1 MKETNSTRYKK
12 KKEIMNSNNNKNS
25 KEIITSNYKKKYK
38 KITTNLDENYSNTNN
53 KINNYSQNTN
63 EINCISNN
71 ESVKKDKLPIKKF
84 LFYIPMVFIVSP
96 LVSFVLLAIMAAHSP
111 FFSTTGALFTLV
123 VISSGIYICL
133 FLYDMK
139 KNNSTFTKFVNYKW
153 IQFFLTVIP
162 LLCTLLGIGYT
173 LDDNYEK
180 EQKKHNK
187 ILECTDYNS
196 NKKFKCTDKTSNN
209 TSGSKKATILQIINL
224 STISSLG
231 ILVIVNSA
239 FKNKKNN

>member
-12 KKEIMNSNNNKNS
+12 KEIINSNSNKNY
-25 KEIITSNYKKKYK
+25 KKIITSKYKNKYK
-38 KITTNLDENYSNTNN
+38 KISNNLDEKYSNTND
-53 KINNYSQNTN
+53 INYT
-63 EINCISNN
+63 SNN
-71 ESVKKDKLPIKKF
+71 ESEKKDKLPKKDF
-84 LFYIPMVFIVSP
+84 LFYIFMVFIVSP
-96 LVSFVLLAIMAAHSP
+96 SLSFLLLAFIAAYAP
-111 FFSTTGALFTLV
+111 FFGTTVALFTLV
-123 VISSGIYICL
+123 VISSGIYIL
-133 FLYDMK
+133 SFLCDMK
-139 KNNSTFTKFVNYKW
+139 KDNSKFTKFVNYKW

-196 NKKFKCTDKTSNN
+196 NKTFKCIDKTSNKTN
-209 TSGSKKATILQIINL
+209 GSKKITNLQIINL

-239 FKNKKNN
+239 FKNKKSN

>member
-1 MKETNSTRYKK
+1 MKETNSTRYKI
-12 KKEIMNSNNNKNS
+12 KEIMKSNSNKNS
-25 KEIITSNYKKKYK
+25 KKIITSTYKKKYK

-53 KINNYSQNTN
+53 KINCTY
-63 EINCISNN
+63 NN
-71 ESVKKDKLPIKKF
+71 ESIKKDKLPKKDF
-84 LFYIPMVFIVSP
+84 FIFILMVFIVSP
-96 LVSFVLLAIMAAHSP
+96 SLSFTLLAFIAAYAP
-111 FFSTTGALFTLV
+111 FFGTTGALFTLV
-123 VISSGIYICL
+123 VISSGIYIFS

-139 KNNSTFTKFVNYKW
+139 KNNSKFTKFVNYKW

-173 LDDNYEK
+173 LDDSYEK

-196 NKKFKCTDKTSNN
+196 NKTFKCTDKTSNN
-209 TSGSKKATILQIINL
+209 TNGSKKITNLQIINL

-239 FKNKKNN
+239 FKNKKSN